1 MTFDAPVVLALAPL
15 VGGAVWFA
23 AAWARRARI
32 RRAAL
37 WSEETV
43 RRALAAGRLGPTAL
57 SISAF
62 LGVVALAGPRWG
74 EERIVAETRGLSL
87 VIAVDISRSMLAE
100 DVRPNRLGRALR
112 EARRLVQDLD
122 GDRVGLVAFAGS
134 SYILSPLS
142 IDGSALTLYLDALD
156 PEVASEG
163 GTGLAPAL
171 RQGGELLRA
180 GSDLADRVLVV
191 FTDGEAHDTLSAI
204 VAQAQRLQAG
214 GVHLILVAEGGR
226 AGARIPV
233 RDERGA
239 LHGWQKDE
247 AGNVIET
254 SRRDDVLGAVA
265 DAAQGTLIAADLP
278 DQAGAARDLVA
289 SYKRARASETRT
301 ERGRPRAWLPLMLA
315 TLLLVVQAASRRT
328 AALIGLT
335 LCSLVPARAAAQ
347 QARHRRTPAEQAWDS
362 GDLARARD
370 AYVAELARRG
380 TSDTA
385 WYNAG
390 SAALAAGDPE
400 TAQPALAHA
409 AASLDPDL
417 RFRALYDLGLL
428 GLRAA
433 AADSANRDAHLS
445 DAERA
450 YREALLLKPRDLAAK
465 WNLELAVRRRR
476 GGSSSQQNQPRAGG
490 GGGPVPPGGGGQ
502 GGGTARGGGGQAGG
516 LSQAQA
522 DQILRSIGQE
532 ELNTRRDRMGHLRQ
546 AAEPGVKDW

>member
-191 FTDGEAHDTLSAI
+191 FTDGEAHDTLAAI
-204 VAQAQRLQAG
+204 VVQAQRLQAA

-226 AGARIPV
+226 AGVRIPV

-239 LHGWQKDE
+239 LLGWQKDD

-380 TSDTA
+380 TNDTA

-433 AADSANRDAHLS
+433 AADSANGDAHLA
-445 DAERA
+445 DAGRA

-490 GGGPVPPGGGGQ
+490 GDGPVPPGGGGQ
-502 GGGTARGGGGQAGG
+502 GGGTARGGGQAGG

-532 ELNTRRDRMGHLRQ
+532 ELNTRRDRMGHLRR